1 MNYNVFANVDPQLD
15 PADWFNI
22 LGYLLARSV
31 SAAASATES
40 GATTNLFSEC
50 PVCYYLFCSPSRNLL
65 IILITIKMNSLI

>member
-15 PADWFNI
+15 PADLFEM

-31 SAAASATES
+31 SAAASENQSVAT
-40 GATTNLFSEC
+40 AHLFSEC